1 MGSFDMV
8 VQLRYGTDTETLSS
22 LISSCAR
29 AAGVT
34 RRSGSLFKRVEIMM
48 NIFLKDARRE
58 ERKAKRYEGSWNE
71 RSCQESRSSA
81 RDESR

>member
-1 MGSFDMV
+1 MERILKRY
-8 VQLRYGTDTETLSS
+8 QALYQAAQELR
-22 LISSCAR
+22 
-29 AAGVT
+29 VT

-58 ERKAKRYEGSWNE
+58 ERKAKRYAGS